1 MSYATEL
8 RQRQILSGAQNSY
21 DNQLPED
28 DLEFLDTAEGEDFAR
43 EEEEE
48 LQRTGAGRVI
58 GPEEF
63 WQALCREPEF
73 PAIRDRVINKLID
86 TRSFCVAARERM
98 EKDAELRA
106 QP

>member
-28 DLEFLDTAEGEDFAR
+28 DLDFLDTAEGEDFAR

-63 WQALCREPEF
+63 WQALCWDPEF
-73 PAIRDRVINKLID
+73 RRIRDRVINELMD
-86 TRSFCVAARERM
+86 TRRFRQRARERM

-106 QP
+106 EP